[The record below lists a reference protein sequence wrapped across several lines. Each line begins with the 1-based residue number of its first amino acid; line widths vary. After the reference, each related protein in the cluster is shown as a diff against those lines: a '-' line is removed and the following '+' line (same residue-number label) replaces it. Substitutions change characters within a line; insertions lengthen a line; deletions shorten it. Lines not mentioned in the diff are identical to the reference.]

1 MPGTI
6 ATPVSVAETTTSLT
20 LPSETEAGLTER
32 LRPGD
37 SVDEEEGRAAG
48 AGWGAATGRAPAD
61 GAAAPT
67 EEPPAGFGEAPD
79 GAAGR
84 AGGRTSR
91 RSRRQVVRPPP
102 SVAPARNS

>member
-48 AGWGAATGRAPAD
+48 AGLGAAPGRAPAD
-61 GAAAPT
+61 GAAAMF
-67 EEPPAGFGEAPD
+67 PAAFDAALD

-91 RSRRQVVRPPP
+91 CSRRQVVRPPP